1 MFFLLCWLLFLLA
14 GNGVVLCLPCFRGV
28 MLCSAYLAFAV
39 WCYPSCAQDVMRF
52 LLLKMARALDFI
64 KDINDGKELWK
75 FAVRLEDIWK
85 TGIGK
90 GEHLEF
96 IILDKQV
103 KFCDHPFTLVG
114 FAGDGGSDIIPTKIP
129 NIPKYKFN
137 FKSFDEIK
145 HGKYR
150 ADLLVDIIG
159 VVHEVKP
166 DKKSFGSKKLP
177 TTFSLA
183 DAMNILTCSLWGK
196 YQTEFL
202 AKYNENACGGPV
214 IVILKHAAIK
224 EPQGIYDLQITNA
237 WSGTKLIMDQDFK
250 EAKDFKALLP
260 PDFLTQTQSSNN
272 LSEGS
277 SLQIQNSQSSKYSAG
292 SRYAFRA
299 PVTHISQLITLPEE
313 EIVTTVATPHHV
325 CLSKHGWYYKSFA
338 ECSKQLITDTPPYKC
353 KVDAHVTP
361 EPIIKVEAE
370 VRYEGHKAK
379 FLFWDRECT
388 DIIGKT
394 ASELQAIMLE
404 AITASDIYFI
414 IDPNTMEHLLHAGAF
429 DPHEYPVDLDKITG
443 IELAFKIRVEAEVRY
458 EGHKAKFLF
467 WDRECTDL
475 IGKTASELQAI
486 MLEAGAFD
494 PHEYPVDLDKITG
507 IELAFK
513 VKIQAK
519 GKLSSVL
526 TLKDDPEIIQY
537 LKDQLILTEIP
548 SQLSLPA
555 TNLGEVTLYAINL
568 GWKDLSK
575 SGKEFVQ

>member
-1 MFFLLCWLLFLLA
+1 
-14 GNGVVLCLPCFRGV
+14 
-28 MLCSAYLAFAV
+28 
-39 WCYPSCAQDVMRF
+39 
-52 LLLKMARALDFI
+52 MARALDFI

-75 FAVRLEDIWK
+75 LAVRLEDIWK

-96 IILDKQV
+96 IILDKQGDNIHVVLPSDLCPLFESKLEEGATYIMKNFKVQPNDLKV

-159 VVHEVKP
+159 AVHEVKP

-183 DAMNILTCSLWGK
+183 DASMNILTCSLWGK

-202 AKYNENACGGPV
+202 ANYNENACGGPV

-237 WSGTKLIMDQDFK
+237 WSGTKLIMDQDFE

-260 PDFLTQTQSSNN
+260 LDFVTQTQSSNN

-277 SLQIQNSQSSKYSAG
+277 SLQIQNSQTSQYSAG

-325 CLSKHGWYYKSFA
+325 CLSKHGWYYKSCA

-361 EPIIKVEAE
+361 EPIIK
-370 VRYEGHKAK
+370 YK
-379 FLFWDRECT
+379 
-388 DIIGKT
+388 
-394 ASELQAIMLE
+394 
-404 AITASDIYFI
+404 
-414 IDPNTMEHLLHAGAF
+414 
-429 DPHEYPVDLDKITG
+429 
-443 IELAFKIRVEAEVRY
+443 VEAEVRY

-494 PHEYPVDLDKITG
+494 PHEYPLDLDKITG

-555 TNLGEVTLYAINL
+555 TNLGESSQLLLTPIPETSDIFAFPTQDLATTAESEPDMMKMHTPAKRSGEEAPNDDPNSAKLSSNKITLRSTI
-568 GWKDLSK
+568 KKEKLSAK
-575 SGKEFVQ
+575 TLED

>member
-1 MFFLLCWLLFLLA
+1 
-14 GNGVVLCLPCFRGV
+14 
-28 MLCSAYLAFAV
+28 
-39 WCYPSCAQDVMRF
+39 
-52 LLLKMARALDFI
+52 MARALDFI

-75 FAVRLEDIWK
+75 FAVRQEDIWK

-96 IILDKQV
+96 IILDKQGDNIQV
-103 KFCDHPFTLVG
+103 VLASDLCPLFESKLEEGATYIMKKF
-114 FAGDGGSDIIPTKIP
+114 KIP

-183 DAMNILTCSLWGK
+183 DASMNILTCSLWGK

-443 IELAFKIRVEAEVRY
+443 IELAFK
-458 EGHKAKFLF
+458 
-467 WDRECTDL
+467 
-475 IGKTASELQAI
+475 
-486 MLEAGAFD
+486 
-494 PHEYPVDLDKITG
+494 
-507 IELAFK
+507 

-537 LKDQLILTEIP
+537 LKALNI
-548 SQLSLPA
+548 
-555 TNLGEVTLYAINL
+555 
-568 GWKDLSK
+568 
-575 SGKEFVQ
+575 

>member
-1 MFFLLCWLLFLLA
+1 MERNFENLLSDWKIFGKL
-14 GNGVVLCLPCFRGV
+14 GDNIQVVLPSD
-28 MLCSAYLAFAV
+28 LCPLFESKLEEGATYIMKNFKV
-39 WCYPSCAQDVMRF
+39 QP
-52 LLLKMARALDFI
+52 
-64 KDINDGKELWK
+64 NDGK
-75 FAVRLEDIWK
+75 
-85 TGIGK
+85 
-90 GEHLEF
+90 
-96 IILDKQV
+96 V

-129 NIPKYKFN
+129 NIPNYKFN
-137 FKSFDEIK
+137 FKSFDDIK

-150 ADLLVDIIG
+150 ADMLVEGATYIMKNFKVQSNDGKVKFCDHPFTLVGFAGDGGYDIIPTKIPNIPNYKFNFKSFDDIKHGKYRADMLVDIIG
-159 VVHEVKP
+159 AVHEVKP

-177 TTFSLA
+177 TTFSLI
-183 DAMNILTCSLWGK
+183 DASMNILTCSLWGK

-214 IVILKHAAIK
+214 VVILKHAAIK

-250 EAKDFKALLP
+250 EAKDFKELLP
-260 PDFLTQTQSSNN
+260 PDFIAQTQSSNN

-277 SLQIQNSQSSKYSAG
+277 SLQIQNSQSSQYSAG

-299 PVTHISQLITLPEE
+299 PVTHISQLITLPED

-325 CLSKHGWYYKSFA
+325 CLSKHGWYYKSCA

-361 EPIIKVEAE
+361 EPIIK
-370 VRYEGHKAK
+370 Y
-379 FLFWDRECT
+379 
-388 DIIGKT
+388 
-394 ASELQAIMLE
+394 
-404 AITASDIYFI
+404 
-414 IDPNTMEHLLHAGAF
+414 
-429 DPHEYPVDLDKITG
+429 
-443 IELAFKIRVEAEVRY
+443 RVEAEVRY

-475 IGKTASELQAI
+475 ISKTAFELQAI

-494 PHEYPVDLDKITG
+494 PHEYPADLDKITG
-507 IELAFK
+507 KELAFK

-555 TNLGEVTLYAINL
+555 TNLGESSQLLLTPIPETSDISAFPTVI
-568 GWKDLSK
+568 
-575 SGKEFVQ
+575 Q